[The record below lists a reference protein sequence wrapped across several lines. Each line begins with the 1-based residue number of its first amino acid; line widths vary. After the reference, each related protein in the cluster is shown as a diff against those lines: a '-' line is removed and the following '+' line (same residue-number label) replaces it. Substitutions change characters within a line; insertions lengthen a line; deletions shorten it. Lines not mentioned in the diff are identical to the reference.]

1 MSTFDTAPIARPGFL
16 EAGAGDFLH
25 YAALSLLGLFCVMPI
40 VVMFATSFKL
50 QSQLFNEGLNFFF
63 VPTLENYRDVL
74 FGNHFDRYLVNSL
87 IVGVASTVIT
97 LALGC
102 MAAYGLVRLRFRGR
116 KVLGYTTLLLRTVP
130 LAVLAVPV
138 FMIWT
143 QVGIANSL
151 SGLVLLYVA
160 VNLPF
165 TIWLLYGF
173 IQQVPVELE
182 EAAAIDG
189 CGPIEVF
196 WRVVLPLIKPGL
208 AAAAIFTFRIAWN
221 EFVLALVLTD
231 RATRTLP
238 VAASLYVT
246 DIGVD
251 WGKVMALGSLIAIPP
266 LIFTFLAARQIITG
280 LTAGAVKG

>member
-1 MSTFDTAPIARPGFL
+1 MSDQHPTALAAAR
-16 EAGAGDFLH
+16 
-25 YAALSLLGLFCVMPI
+25 YAALILLALACVLPIGVMLLTSL
-40 VVMFATSFKL
+40 KL
-50 QSQLFNEGLNFFF
+50 QTQIFQPGLNFFF
-63 VPTLENYRDVL
+63 VPTLENYREVL
-74 FGNHFDRYLVNSL
+74 GEGNFARYLINSL
-87 IVGVASTVIT
+87 IVGLTATAIT
-97 LALGC
+97 LVLGC
-102 MAAYGLVRLRFRGR
+102 MAAYGLARFDFRGR
-116 KVLGYTTLLLRTVP
+116 GALTYTTLLLRSVP

-138 FMIWT
+138 FMIWGR
-143 QVGIANSL
+143 VGLINSL

-173 IQQVPVELE
+173 IEQVPRELE

-189 CGPIEVF
+189 CGPLAVF

-221 EFVLALVLTD
+221 EFILALVLTD

-238 VAASLYVT
+238 VATSLYVT

-251 WGKVMALGSLIAIPP
+251 WGKIMALGSLIAIPP
-266 LIFTFLAARQIITG
+266 LIFTFVAARQIITG